1 MGFLSRKSRPED
13 EPQVEG
19 QESPD
24 SAVETIEPTP
34 EEGGEIKISKAG
46 EESVP
51 EPEQGGDHPSAD
63 PEQGGPL
70 PSTDPQQG
78 TDHRDTPGSEAE
90 EVSRIDSEAPE

>member
-51 EPEQGGDHPSAD
+51 EPEQVTDHPSTEA
-63 PEQGGPL
+63 EQGGHHPAA
-70 PSTDPQQG
+70 
-78 TDHRDTPGSEAE
+78 PGRAAE
-90 EVSRIDSEAPE
+90 EAAGNGDEDVSRTDSGEPET